1 MTAEDIREHL
11 GNLIGAITFEY
22 NGKNCGIDPL
32 SLNKFVMWYGD
43 DETVAES
50 VDEVMS
56 IDFFDGKCL
65 EEIIE
70 DAEDFEY

>member
-32 SLNKFVMWYGD
+32 SLNRFVMWYGD

-56 IDFFDGKCL
+56 IDFFFGNCL
-65 EEIIE
+65 EEILE

>member
-56 IDFFDGKCL
+56 IDFFDGNCL

-70 DAEDFEY
+70 DVEDFEY

>member
-11 GNLIGAITFEY
+11 GNLIGVITFEY

-56 IDFFDGKCL
+56 IDFLMETVWKKS
-65 EEIIE
+65 
-70 DAEDFEY
+70 

>member
-43 DETVAES
+43 DEIVAES

-56 IDFFDGKCL
+56 IDFFDGNCL

-70 DAEDFEY
+70 DVEDFEY

>member
-56 IDFFDGKCL
+56 IVDRKSVV
-65 EEIIE
+65 
-70 DAEDFEY
+70 

>member
-22 NGKNCGIDPL
+22 NGKNCGIDPF

-56 IDFFDGKCL
+56 IDFFDGNCL

>member
-56 IDFFDGKCL
+56 IDFFDGNCL

-70 DAEDFEY
+70 DAEGFEY

>member
-11 GNLIGAITFEY
+11 GNLIGVITFEY

-56 IDFFDGKCL
+56 TGFFDGNCL

>member
-11 GNLIGAITFEY
+11 ENLIGAITFEY

-56 IDFFDGKCL
+56 IDFFDGNCL

>member
-43 DETVAES
+43 DETAAES
-50 VDEVMS
+50 VDEAMS
-56 IDFFDGKCL
+56 IDFFDGNCL

>member
-32 SLNKFVMWYGD
+32 SLNKFEMWYGD

-56 IDFFDGKCL
+56 IDFFDGNCL

>member
-11 GNLIGAITFEY
+11 RNLIGAITFEY

-50 VDEVMS
+50 VDEVIS
-56 IDFFDGKCL
+56 IDFFDGNCL

>member
-32 SLNKFVMWYGD
+32 SLNKFEMWYGD

-56 IDFFDGKCL
+56 IDFFDGNCL

-70 DAEDFEY
+70 DVEDFEY

>member
-56 IDFFDGKCL
+56 IDVFDGNCL

>member
-11 GNLIGAITFEY
+11 GNLIGVITFEY

-56 IDFFDGKCL
+56 IGFLMETVWKKS
-65 EEIIE
+65 
-70 DAEDFEY
+70 

>member
-1 MTAEDIREHL
+1 
-11 GNLIGAITFEY
+11 
-22 NGKNCGIDPL
+22 
-32 SLNKFVMWYGD
+32 MWYGD

-56 IDFFDGKCL
+56 IVFFDGNCL

>member
-56 IDFFDGKCL
+56 IDFFDGNCL

-70 DAEDFEY
+70 DAEYFEY

>member
-56 IDFFDGKCL
+56 IDFLMETVWKKL
-65 EEIIE
+65 
-70 DAEDFEY
+70 

>member
-11 GNLIGAITFEY
+11 GNLIGVITFEY

-56 IDFFDGKCL
+56 IVFLMETVWKKS
-65 EEIIE
+65 
-70 DAEDFEY
+70 